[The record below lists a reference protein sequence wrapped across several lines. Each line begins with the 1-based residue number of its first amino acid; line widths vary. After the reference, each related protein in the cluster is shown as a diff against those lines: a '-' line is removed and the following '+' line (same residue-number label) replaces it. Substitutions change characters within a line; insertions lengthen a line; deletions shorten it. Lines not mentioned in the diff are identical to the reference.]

1 MRQLTFNLKNTSL
14 LACRLLKGELD
25 PSQILNMSLNELKPC
40 KNSIMKLGMV
50 QLMSRITKNMYR
62 SLLVTLD
69 ANRDTLMEFV
79 LFYPSGW
86 LQLHSTTVQN
96 GLRKKK
102 RKARQNRKTSGGNTN
117 KDNKTDVIVSSEIV
131 LDDPSTN
138 PATPVSTVAITSL
151 LDSKKRKRNRTG
163 SKMKVELQ
171 DGSSITDVEKIVATS
186 SKRKNK
192 SLD

>member
-25 PSQILNMSLNELKPC
+25 PSQILNMSLNELKAGYNC
-40 KNSIMKLGMV
+40 TE
-50 QLMSRITKNMYR
+50 RIEK
-62 SLLVTLD
+62 
-69 ANRDTLMEFV
+69 E
-79 LFYPSGW
+79 
-86 LQLHSTTVQN
+86 
-96 GLRKKK
+96 KK
-102 RKARQNRKTSGGNTN
+102 KARQNRKTSGGNTN

-131 LDDPSTN
+131 LDDPSTS
-138 PATPVSTVAITSL
+138 PTTPVSTVAITSL